1 MVNADKL
8 IKEQK
13 ARDERK
19 KITFEK
25 VFLKIEKKIVLASA
39 ANYYY
44 SWYSI
49 PEFIVG
55 LPMYSLKECKE
66 YVEIKIKN
74 NGFETEFFEPNI
86 LLIKWFPK
94 EESKNKK
101 VSKRRIK
108 K

>member
-1 MVNADKL
+1 MVKADKL

-13 ARDERK
+13 DRDDRK
-19 KITFEK
+19 KITFDK
-25 VFLKIEKKIVLASA
+25 VFSKIEKKIILASA

-66 YVEIKIKN
+66 HIENRLKN
-74 NGFETEFFEPNI
+74 DGFEIEFFEPNI
-86 LLIKWFPK
+86 LLVSWFPK
-94 EESKNKK
+94 EKAKINLNN
-101 VSKRRIK
+101 
-108 K
+108 

>member
-1 MVNADKL
+1 MVKAGKL

-13 ARDERK
+13 ERDERK

-25 VFLKIEKKIVLASA
+25 VFIKIEKKIVMASA

-44 SWYSI
+44 CWYSI

-55 LPMYSLKECKE
+55 LPMYSFKECKE
-66 YVEIKIKN
+66 YVEIKVNK
-74 NGFETEFFEPNI
+74 NGFETEFFDPNI

-94 EESKNKK
+94 DESKDN
-101 VSKRRIK
+101 
-108 K
+108 

>member
-1 MVNADKL
+1 MVKAGKL

-13 ARDERK
+13 ERDERK

-25 VFLKIEKKIVLASA
+25 VFIKIEKKIVMASA

-44 SWYSI
+44 CWYSI

-55 LPMYSLKECKE
+55 LPMYSFKECKE
-66 YVEIKIKN
+66 YVEIKVNN
-74 NGFETEFFEPNI
+74 NGFETEFFDPNI

-94 EESKNKK
+94 DESKDN
-101 VSKRRIK
+101 
-108 K
+108 

>member
-1 MVNADKL
+1 MVKADNL

-25 VFLKIEKKIVLASA
+25 VFLKIEKKIILASA

-44 SWYSI
+44 CWYSI

-55 LPMYSLKECKE
+55 LPMYSLIECKE

-74 NGFETEFFEPNI
+74 DGFKTEFFEPNI
-86 LLIKWFPK
+86 LLIEWFPK
-94 EESKNKK
+94 EESIDNKK
-101 VSKRRIK
+101 V
-108 K
+108 

>member
-1 MVNADKL
+1 MVKADKL

-13 ARDERK
+13 ERDDRK
-19 KITFEK
+19 KVTFDK

-44 SWYSI
+44 TWYSI

-66 YVEIKIKN
+66 YIENKLKN
-74 NGFETEFFEPNI
+74 DGFETEFFEPNI
-86 LLIKWFPK
+86 LLVKWFPK
-94 EESKNKK
+94 EDTKSKDKNK
-101 VSKRRIK
+101 SS
-108 K
+108 

>member
-1 MVNADKL
+1 MVKAGKL

-13 ARDERK
+13 ERDERK

-25 VFLKIEKKIVLASA
+25 VFIKIEKKIVMASA

-44 SWYSI
+44 CWYSI

-55 LPMYSLKECKE
+55 LPMYSFIECKE
-66 YVEIKIKN
+66 YVEIKVNK
-74 NGFETEFFEPNI
+74 NGFETEFFDPNI

-94 EESKNKK
+94 DESKDD
-101 VSKRRIK
+101 
-108 K
+108 

>member
-1 MVNADKL
+1 MVKADKL

-13 ARDERK
+13 ERDERK
-19 KITFEK
+19 KVTFDK
-25 VFLKIEKKIVLASA
+25 VFMKIEKKIVLASA

-44 SWYSI
+44 CWYSI

-66 YVEIKIKN
+66 YIENKLKN
-74 NGFETEFFEPNI
+74 DGFETEFFEPNI

-94 EESKNKK
+94 EETKIKDKNK
-101 VSKRRIK
+101 SN
-108 K
+108 